1 MKSIRILLIFSIL
14 FMVVSLSACTFTT
27 GEGPI
32 VERTFELESFTG
44 VELDGS
50 FDVSINQSATQ
61 TVVAV
66 GHENILDKLQMNV
79 VDGMLYIK
87 LEQGSY
93 INYELEVKISISDLE
108 QARLLGSGDIRIGT
122 FANLDNLK
130 VKLDGSGDIKT
141 VDESV
146 IETTGETSIILDG
159 SGDIDLRLKS
169 QEVSAELEGS
179 GDIDLEGFT
188 EELKVVL
195 DGSGDIKAYD
205 LESMNCEAT
214 LDGSGSIRIHATKLL
229 KATLDG
235 SGDITYEGEPK
246 VEASID
252 GSGSISAK

>member
-1 MKSIRILLIFSIL
+1 MLTFT
-14 FMVVSLSACTFTT
+14 VVTLSACTFTT
-27 GEGPI
+27 GEGPV
-32 VERTFELESFTG
+32 VEREFAVESFTG

-61 TVVAV
+61 QVVAV
-66 GHENILDKLQMNV
+66 GHENILDKLKLNV
-79 VDGMLYIK
+79 VDGILYIK

-130 VKLDGSGDIKT
+130 VKLDGSGDIET
-141 VDESV
+141 IEESV
-146 IETTGETSIILDG
+146 IETTGETSVILDG
-159 SGDIDLRLKS
+159 SGDIDLRVKAHEL
-169 QEVSAELEGS
+169 SAELEGS

-188 EELKVVL
+188 EELNVVL

-214 LDGSGSIRIHATKLL
+214 LDGSGSIRVYATKVL

-235 SGDITYEGEPK
+235 SGDITYKGEPK